1 YRNQVAAIGKHMKE
15 RFGPDVDGVVDT
27 VHRFQGSQ
35 RDIIMVDTVSGASK
49 SLGSFFTGV
58 GLDSDTCRLL
68 NVALSRARQHLVVVA
83 NVAHLAGSLKPTS
96 EVHQLLEHMQ
106 HHAQLV
112 LPDDLIPVRA
122 ADELDKLDDEEL
134 TQPAFFPVDE
144 TDRAIEWDFAR
155 ARTRIEI
162 YCPFMNKPRVQR
174 YRKPLR
180 EAVQRGATVSVF
192 TRDASEVPANESL
205 IEVLREERWEVVTRD
220 ETHQKVGVVGDV
232 LWHGSLSLPARTRPP
247 APRLAMVTPDA
258 RADA

>member
-1 YRNQVAAIGKHMKE
+1 
-15 RFGPDVDGVVDT
+15 
-27 VHRFQGSQ
+27 
-35 RDIIMVDTVSGASK
+35 
-49 SLGSFFTGV
+49 
-58 GLDSDTCRLL
+58 
-68 NVALSRARQHLVVVA
+68 
-83 NVAHLAGSLKPTS
+83 AGSLKPTS

-162 YCPFMNKPRVQR
+162 YCPIMKKLRVQR
-174 YRKPLR
+174 YRKPLW
-180 EAVQRGATVSVF
+180 EAEPRGATVTVC

-205 IEVLREERWEVVTRD
+205 IEVLGEEGCEVVTRGHMH
-220 ETHQKVGVVGDV
+220 EKVVVGDDV
-232 LWHGSLSLPARTRPP
+232 L
-247 APRLAMVTPDA
+247 
-258 RADA
+258 